1 MKAGPTPFRA
11 PGRGMARIFIGVG
24 RDAGVTPRDLVGAIA
39 NEAGIAGRE
48 IGGIEINERFSLV
61 ELPEGLA
68 RQVVEAL
75 RTARIKGR
83 KAVVRRDRRWG
94 E

>member
-1 MKAGPTPFRA
+1 
-11 PGRGMARIFIGVG
+11 MARIFIGVG

-39 NEAGIAGRE
+39 NEAGIPGRE
-48 IGGIEINERFSLV
+48 IGGIEVSERFSLV
-61 ELPEGLA
+61 EVPEGLA